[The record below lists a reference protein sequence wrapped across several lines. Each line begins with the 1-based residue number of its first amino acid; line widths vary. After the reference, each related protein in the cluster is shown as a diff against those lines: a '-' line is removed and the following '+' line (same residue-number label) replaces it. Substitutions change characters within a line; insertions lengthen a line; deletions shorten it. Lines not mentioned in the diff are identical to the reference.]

1 MNALIEN
8 YSYSDLKAIYER
20 YFSLGGI
27 AGEIDNKFDLISLIC
42 LLTDNQKKKNP
53 DITCYEVIE
62 KITAK
67 GKNKLPE
74 PYIFGLSI
82 VCEDFR
88 KGSESFNNCG
98 LKSGKEM
105 VEKINEILDKWLP
118 F

>member
-1 MNALIEN
+1 MILDN
-8 YSYSDLKAIYER
+8 YSYKDLQAIYER

-27 AGEIDNKFDLISLIC
+27 AGEIDNKFALISLIC

-62 KITAK
+62 KITSK
-67 GKNKLPE
+67 GRGGRLPE
-74 PYIFGLSI
+74 MYLQGLAI

-88 KGSESFNNCG
+88 KGSNSYNMCG

-105 VEKINEILDKWLP
+105 VDRINDILDKWLP